1 MKNHLTNT
9 LEKLAIALYT
19 YIPPRRR
26 KNYYLMYYSSNIG
39 DLSKNYATPDG
50 KFIFNNY
57 KTFKYYGQQMYNI
70 PNEIMA
76 QINAM
81 NYKDWDRLIPGIK
94 QECDFSKFISGIFKR
109 AVKKS
114 MTIRL
119 MRISYINFISRNS
132 DITFKER
139 ENIAKAMGHTVE
151 EQLLYK
157 KNKNTDNTK
166 GNENI

>member
-1 MKNHLTNT
+1 
-9 LEKLAIALYT
+9 
-19 YIPPRRR
+19 
-26 KNYYLMYYSSNIG
+26 
-39 DLSKNYATPDG
+39 
-50 KFIFNNY
+50 
-57 KTFKYYGQQMYNI
+57 
-70 PNEIMA
+70 
-76 QINAM
+76 
-81 NYKDWDRLIPGIK
+81 
-94 QECDFSKFISGIFKR
+94 
-109 AVKKS
+109 